1 VHSLDKAA
9 WIMGDEPPVRA
20 TGLGGRQVR
29 TGDEW
34 GHIYDHM
41 AVIYEYANGAR
52 LFSNCR
58 QMAGCSVDVSDHLFG
73 TKGSAEMM
81 SATIAG
87 DNPWKYTGPKPNMYD
102 QEHKELFESIRS
114 GNPINNGLYMAR
126 SSMLGIMGRMACYTG
141 QTLTWEQ
148 CLNSK
153 EDLTPAKY
161 EWGEAPKAVVAKPG
175 LTQFA

>member
-1 VHSLDKAA
+1 
-9 WIMGDEPPVRA
+9 MGDEPPVKA

-41 AVIYEYANGAR
+41 AVIYEYANGTR

-58 QMAGCSVDVSDHLFG
+58 QMAGCSADVSDHLFG

-87 DNPWKYTGPKPNMYD
+87 ENPWKYSGDKPNMYD
-102 QEHKELFESIRS
+102 QEHRELFASIRS
-114 GNPINNGLYMAR
+114 GNPINNGLYM
-126 SSMLGIMGRMACYTG
+126 SQSTMLGIMGRMACYTG
-141 QTLTWEQ
+141 QTLTWDQ
-148 CLNSK
+148 CLGSK
-153 EDLTPAKY
+153 ENLSPAKY
-161 EWGEAPKAVVAKPG
+161 EWGDAPKTAVAKPG
-175 LTQFA
+175 LTQFV